1 MLKICCF
8 YILWGLCT
16 VGYCFENA
24 NNGMLV
30 RISEIEVYP
39 EYIDEYLTYARDVA
53 QASVDHEDG
62 VIAIYPM
69 MVIRNNNQIRIL
81 EIYKD
86 DKAYQSHIAS
96 AHFQKYKQ
104 GTIHMVKSLDLVD
117 MNQLLP
123 QALPKVFKK
132 AYF

>member
-69 MVIRNNNQIRIL
+69 MVIRNN
-81 EIYKD
+81 
-86 DKAYQSHIAS
+86 
-96 AHFQKYKQ
+96 
-104 GTIHMVKSLDLVD
+104 IHMVKSLDLVD